1 MKADLTGFTWAG
13 VSGVEFPILLPS
25 VAIRAYASTCT
36 TTAKV
41 LLTGRTGPPELV
53 EARTRPDAKGRPAFV
68 GLAIGPSN
76 QPIIL
81 PPAFFQHVLDCM
93 HYAEVQR
100 DERLYRMAAPRI
112 VVPKLIA
119 EIYGCIVTASPSL
132 TMQGLTADA

>member
-13 VSGVEFPILLPS
+13 VSGVEFPLLLPS
-25 VAIRAYASTCT
+25 VAVRAYANTCT

-41 LLTGRTGPPELV
+41 LLTSRSGRPELV
-53 EARTRPDAKGRPAFV
+53 EARARPLASGRPAFV
-68 GLAIGPSN
+68 GLAIGPSG

-93 HYAEVQR
+93 HYVEIQR
-100 DERLYRMAAPRI
+100 DERLYRLAAPRF

-119 EIYGCIVTASPSL
+119 EIYGCVVTASPSL